1 MVEKRDKPQVSDP
14 AAERAERERRLA
26 QALRDNLRRR
36 KEQARNKAG
45 DAPEAAADGKDKP
58 DNGPGSG

>member
-1 MVEKRDKPQVSDP
+1 MAEKRDKPQPSGA

-36 KEQARNKAG
+36 KEQARNKAVG
-45 DAPEAAADGKDKP
+45 PETPGEHNEKSDKD
-58 DNGPGSG
+58 PGSG